1 MLETMMA
8 SFVMALG
15 ISTSIIAM
23 QQGYRFLDVARGTTL
38 ASQIIQS
45 EIERIRMMS
54 WSNVTTMS
62 AATDTVAPIP
72 AGSPAGVEVFDGNTY
87 FSSVSGLTGDY
98 TITRTTRLDPTR
110 SSDVAFITISVQWRS
125 YDGRSQTRSFQMKY
139 MKNGL
144 YDYYYTLARP

>member
-1 MLETMMA
+1 MMA
-8 SFVMALG
+8 TFVMALG

-23 QQGYRFLDVARGTTL
+23 QQGYKFLDTARGTTL

-54 WSNVTTMS
+54 WANVTALPASQTFDGATYFS
-62 AATDTVAPIP
+62 AATT
-72 AGSPAGVEVFDGNTY
+72 
-87 FSSVSGLTGDY
+87 LQGDY
-98 TITRTTRLDPTR
+98 TMTRTMALDSTR
-110 SSDVAFITISVQWRS
+110 SSDVALITIAVNWKT
-125 YDGRSQTRSFQMKY
+125 YDGRRQTRRFQMKY

>member
-1 MLETMMA
+1 MA
-8 SFVMALG
+8 TFVMALG

-23 QQGYRFLDVARGTTL
+23 QQGYKFLDTARGTTL

-54 WSNVTTMS
+54 WATVT
-62 AATDTVAPIP
+62 ALP
-72 AGSPAGVEVFDGNTY
+72 ASETFDGSTY
-87 FSSVSGLTGDY
+87 FSTSAALQGDY
-98 TITRTTRLDPTR
+98 TMTRTTTLDSSR
-110 SSDVAFITISVQWRS
+110 SSDVALITISVSWKT
-125 YDGRSQTRSFQMKY
+125 YDRRAQTRRFQMKY